1 MTSLVRLPGLID
13 PHVHLRDPGA
23 THKED
28 FLTGTRAAI
37 AGGIT
42 LVLDMPNNPGAPVI
56 SPGALAAKEAAAR
69 GRIVCDVGLFYGA
82 SAGNTGTYEQV
93 ADKVVGLKL
102 YLDHTT
108 GDLKVEELEAI
119 REIMLAWPR
128 NKPLCVHAEDRT
140 VAMVLGL
147 VASVG
152 RGVHFCHV
160 SEQVEIELIRE
171 AKERGLPV
179 TCEVAPHH
187 LYLTEDDLPRLQ
199 GYGVMRPPLKRA
211 SDRDAL
217 WANLDVIDMIATD
230 HAPHTIEEK
239 RGEKPAFGVPG
250 LETSLPLMLTAVQQG
265 KLSLDRLVEMMYSA
279 PARLFRLGT
288 KPQPETY
295 IEVDLDHKWTIR
307 TERLHSKCGWTPFE
321 GMDVTGAVETVVL
334 RGQKVVENGE
344 VKAEPGVGIV
354 IAPSDLPQ

>member
-56 SPGALAAKEAAAR
+56 SPEALAAKEAAAR
-69 GRIVCDVGLFYGA
+69 SRIVCDVGLFYGA
-82 SAGNTGTYEQV
+82 SAGNTGTYKLV
-93 ADKVVGLKL
+93 ADRVVGLKL

-128 NKPLCVHAEDRT
+128 DKPLCVHAEDRT

-265 KLSLDRLVEMMYSA
+265 RLSLDRLVEMMYSA
-279 PARLFRLGT
+279 PARIFRLGT

-295 IEVDLDHKWTIR
+295 IEVDLEHRWTI
-307 TERLHSKCGWTPFE
+307 TTQRLHSKCGWTPFE
-321 GMDVTGAVETVVL
+321 GMDVTGAVETVML
-334 RGQKVVENGE
+334 RGQTVVENGE
-344 VKAEPGVGIV
+344 IKAEPGVGIV
-354 IAPSDLPQ
+354 IAPSD

>member
-28 FLTGTRAAI
+28 FLTGTRAAL

-42 LVLDMPNNPGAPVI
+42 LVLDMPNNPGAPII
-56 SPGALAAKEAAAR
+56 SPEALAAKEAAAR

-82 SAGNTGTYEQV
+82 SAGNTRTYEQV
-93 ADKVVGLKL
+93 AGRVVGLKL

-119 REIMLAWPR
+119 RQIMLAWPR

-152 RGVHFCHV
+152 RRVHFCHV

-217 WANLDVIDMIATD
+217 WANLDVIDIIATD

-250 LETSLPLMLTAVQQG
+250 LETSLPLMLTAVHEG
-265 KLSLDRLVEMMYSA
+265 RLSLGRLVEMMYSA
-279 PARLFRLGT
+279 PARIFRLGT
-288 KPQPETY
+288 KPQPDTF
-295 IEVDLDHKWTIR
+295 IEVDLEHRWTIA
-307 TERLHSKCGWTPFE
+307 TQRLQSKCGWTPFE

-334 RGQKVVENGE
+334 RGQTVVENGE
-344 VKAEPGVGIV
+344 IKAEPGVGIV
-354 IAPSDLPQ
+354 IAPSD

>member
-1 MTSLVRLPGLID
+1 MTSLERHPGLID
-13 PHVHLRDPGA
+13 THVHLRDPGA

-28 FLTGTRAAI
+28 FLTGTRAAL

-56 SPGALAAKEAAAR
+56 SPEALAAKEAAAR

-82 SAGNTGTYEQV
+82 SAGNTRTYEQV
-93 ADKVVGLKL
+93 AGRVVGLKL

-187 LYLTEDDLPRLQ
+187 LYLTEGDLPRLQ

-250 LETSLPLMLTAVQQG
+250 LETSLPLMLTAVHHG
-265 KLSLDRLVEMMYSA
+265 KLSLDRLVEMMYNA
-279 PARLFRLGT
+279 PARIFRLGT

-295 IEVDLDHKWTIR
+295 IEVDLRHKWTIT

-334 RGQKVVENGE
+334 RGRTVVENGE
-344 VKAEPGVGIV
+344 VKAEPGAGIV
-354 IAPSDLPQ
+354 IAPSD